1 MSSEK
6 RRSPPQELTPNR
18 REDATKT
25 TASSLLARFFGRVSR
40 HMTEWPRLYV
50 DQQAALYEPSQQSS
64 E

>member
-18 REDATKT
+18 QGVAETA
-25 TASSLLARFFGRVSR
+25 ASSLLAGLFGRVTR
-40 HMTEWPRLYV
+40 HVTEWLRLYV
-50 DQQAALYEPSQQSS
+50 DQQAALYEPSQRSR